1 MPSVDLWIC
10 AGNGKNS
17 ASLTASDARMFCKQW
32 PTDIKYPLEHQN
44 EWGLSNVYPLV
55 NAGVFTILRE
65 TENSS
70 SEDAAELQIRGVEFY
85 PSGSV

>member
-1 MPSVDLWIC
+1 MQVTVKTAHRSLPRTLGCSVN
-10 AGNGKNS
+10 NG
-17 ASLTASDARMFCKQW
+17 
-32 PTDIKYPLEHQN
+32 PTDIKYPLERQN